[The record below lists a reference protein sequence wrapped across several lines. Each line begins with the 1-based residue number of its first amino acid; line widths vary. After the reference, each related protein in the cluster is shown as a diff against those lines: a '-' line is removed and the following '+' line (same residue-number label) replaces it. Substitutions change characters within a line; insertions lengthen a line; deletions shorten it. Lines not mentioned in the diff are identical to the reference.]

1 MLGLCQE
8 LVPGGGREEGRVQ
21 ETEGER
27 RPGGAGRGALR
38 LEERGAVPSSEKEC
52 ISTLR
57 YTESLCGIIL
67 NRPKT
72 SSASQ
77 PLEYKQDRLMEGSR
91 VHLDRWT
98 GWMEDGDS
106 VDSYIVLS
114 RPAPAC
120 KEQAGIPY

>member
-1 MLGLCQE
+1 M
-8 LVPGGGREEGRVQ
+8 
-21 ETEGER
+21 ETEGQG

-38 LEERGAVPSSEKEC
+38 LEERRAVGSSEEEC
-52 ISTLR
+52 VATLR

-77 PLEYKQDRLMEGSR
+77 PLDYKQDKLMEGAG
-91 VHLDRWT
+91 VHLDKWT

-120 KEQAGIPY
+120 K